1 MIYRYPKLKLILTYQ
16 ECISVEDGIY
26 FMNEAF
32 PKVRH
37 SLWYLNSRN
46 HLNLYKSFKNY
57 ESIGWYPT
65 WPHSVITRHL
75 LTESSLRDWY
85 LYISVKLGIA
95 YRVNI

>member
-37 SLWYLNSRN
+37 SL
-46 HLNLYKSFKNY
+46 
-57 ESIGWYPT
+57 
-65 WPHSVITRHL
+65 
-75 LTESSLRDWY
+75 
-85 LYISVKLGIA
+85 
-95 YRVNI
+95 